1 MGGFFYAAI
10 FLCRILVLQYL
21 PYKICKSKRN
31 QMQTDNQVRQLR
43 SENELLHI
51 QLDDVNMMIKAR
63 EDELDLLRAKAREAV
78 AMQSKL
84 DNNLNEF
91 EQMQHSLGN
100 CQQKNA
106 GHSLRLQ
113 EMEEE
118 LYLSI
123 KEQLKYA
130 ESLKTMNSL
139 EANLLDTTN
148 ELQEASEVY
157 RKVKEMK
164 TALAATNSQL
174 EIALLEIESLK
185 AMLQEAEA
193 LNVMLRKNR

>member
-1 MGGFFYAAI
+1 MH
-10 FLCRILVLQYL
+10 R
-21 PYKICKSKRN
+21 KRN

-63 EDELDLLRAKAREAV
+63 EDELEILRAKAREAV
-78 AMQSKL
+78 AMQSRL

-106 GHSLRLQ
+106 GHSQRLQ

-118 LYLSI
+118 LYVSI
-123 KEQLKYA
+123 KEQLQYA

-139 EANLLDTTN
+139 EANLRDTTS
-148 ELQEASEVY
+148 ELEEASEVY
-157 RKVKEMK
+157 RKMKEMK
-164 TALAATNSQL
+164 TALASTNSQL

-185 AMLQEAEA
+185 AMLKEAEA
-193 LNVMLRKNR
+193 LNVFLRKNR